1 MGLLD
6 ALFNSD
12 TYGGQGGGI
21 LDLLRQTQAQNSAY
35 QPSAGFPQDAP
46 APNFADRFNALP
58 NAPQPFNPAPRQMD
72 AANYDPATFAPN
84 QAQPIN
90 IGGYQMPRL
99 GSADL
104 YKPQQ
109 VMTPPNAQ
117 PAQGQIPQGGM
128 PQQQAPQ
135 QEEQLPPAFGGT
147 SYLDRLNSGGGLIG
161 SLLGDTNQQKN
172 LRAQYDATRQMLM
185 DSGVEERQAKSLAM
199 AATLNPESP
208 AVKTLMP
215 ELLTNKQDIKMVKD
229 EFGAEHPYWY
239 DKVNHTFKPALTQ
252 GGAGAGSGG
261 GPGLQQVISS
271 LDNMPAG
278 STQEQRLA
286 QVPESYR
293 GYVKSL
299 LEGKA
304 LPSNIGRSQLR
315 GPLITLAHA
324 VDGSFDESLIPL
336 RFKTATDYA
345 PNGQSGRSIVA
356 LNTVQHHI
364 GKLSD
369 DLENLGDTGWTAGNA
384 VWNAI
389 AKNTPMSP
397 GQGKA
402 IQAVQDDIK
411 AVTDEMSAAYKAGRV
426 SDHEIESWN
435 KLANS
440 NLPLRQLKQGI
451 YDFVGLLNGKRDQ
464 LNETHQS
471 ILGKDAPGMNKDLNE
486 AITKK
491 VISRNSGDAAPTP
504 ATQGAPAPG
513 AYVWSPGKGIS
524 PK

>member
-6 ALFNSD
+6 SLFQQQSGS
-12 TYGGQGGGI
+12 GGL
-21 LDLLRQTQAQNSAY
+21 LDYLNNPLYRG
-35 QPSAGFPQDAP
+35 PSFAP
-46 APNFADRFNALP
+46 TLDFADRYNALP

-90 IGGYQMPRL
+90 IGGYQMPRM

-104 YKPQQ
+104 YQPQQ

-117 PAQGQIPQGGM
+117 PAQGAAMAAPQGGM
-128 PQQQAPQ
+128 PQPQ
-135 QEEQLPPAFGGT
+135 QPEQLPPALGGNALAGNFGAGLQNFVNT
-147 SYLDRLNSGGGLIG
+147 PGGLLPKI
-161 SLLGDTNQQKN
+161 LGGITGGITGQRTDPAGVQQQN
-172 LRAQYDATRQMLM
+172 LKAQFDATRQALI
-185 DSGVEERQAKSLAM
+185 DNGVDPRQAASTAM
-199 AATLNPESP
+199 LSVLNPE
-208 AVKTLMP
+208 AAKTVLP

-239 DKVNHTFKPALTQ
+239 DKINQTFKPALTQ
-252 GGAGAGSGG
+252 GNGG
-261 GPGLQQVISS
+261 PGGTAPGLQQVISS

-278 STQEQRLA
+278 TTQEQRLA

-315 GPLITLAHA
+315 GPLMTLAHA

-411 AVTDEMSAAYKAGRV
+411 ALTDAMSACYKAGSV
-426 SDHEIESWN
+426 SDHEIESSN

-440 NLPLRQLKQGI
+440 ILPLRQLKQGI
-451 YDFVGLLNGKRDQ
+451 YDFVGLLN
-464 LNETHQS
+464 
-471 ILGKDAPGMNKDLNE
+471 
-486 AITKK
+486 
-491 VISRNSGDAAPTP
+491 
-504 ATQGAPAPG
+504 
-513 AYVWSPGKGIS
+513 
-524 PK
+524 